1 MVKLIPGEFPFFHS
15 VISLTRVV
23 GCSNFSSFF
32 FIYWKY
38 LLLCILPVYYIIP
51 WFNWD
56 ETFHTFSL
64 FILFCPVLSTYTVFV
79 PLKTFFLYLSKNER
93 FFFSNKHYLSLLIVS
108 WWYMNFRI
116 LFSWTKSAKIR
127 LIKRLCTIILVVF
140 DKYIFSCFFFPLLI
154 ISILKF
160 FFVSCHKR
168 FLSML
173 CFGKFIY
180 LFYFSPVFLDFFL
193 FKFLYLYDLCPYWK
207 VY

>member
-1 MVKLIPGEFPFFHS
+1 MVKLIPGEFHFFS
-15 VISLTRVV
+15 F
-23 GCSNFSSFF
+23 CYFFDSSGWMLKFFFF

-38 LLLCILPVYYIIP
+38 LLLCVLPVYYIIP

-64 FILFCPVLSTYTVFV
+64 FILFCPVLCTYIFFV

-93 FFFSNKHYLSLLIVS
+93 FFSNKHYLSLLIVS

-140 DKYIFSCFFFPLLI
+140 DKYIFSCFFFSAPHHFHSQIPFCFMSQEIFVNALLWQ
-154 ISILKF
+154 
-160 FFVSCHKR
+160 
-168 FLSML
+168 
-173 CFGKFIY
+173 IY
-180 LFYFSPVFLDFFL
+180 LFILFFSCILRYFI
-193 FKFLYLYDLCPYWK
+193 
-207 VY
+207 